1 MSRRVVGST
10 VVSLVIVSD
19 AQATPVQASSMDTL
33 SDVVDHEVMH
43 ARVRH
48 RRFEG
53 GHCNVCIIDRQGVVQ
68 PWDVELGLLGYPPG
82 KVLYLRELA
91 R

>member
-1 MSRRVVGST
+1 VIGST

-19 AQATPVQASSMDTL
+19 AQATAVQASSMDTL

-53 GHCNVCIIDRQGVVQ
+53 GECDVKLVDFRGAAQ

-82 KVLYLRELA
+82 KVLYLRECV

>member
-1 MSRRVVGST
+1 MSRRVIGST

-19 AQATPVQASSMDTL
+19 VQATPVQASSMDTL
-33 SDVVDHEVMH
+33 SDVIDHEIMH

-53 GHCNVCIIDRQGVVQ
+53 GECNVKLVDRQGIAQ
-68 PWDVELGLLGYPPG
+68 PWDVEIGLLAYPPG
-82 KVLYLRELA
+82 KVLYLREVV